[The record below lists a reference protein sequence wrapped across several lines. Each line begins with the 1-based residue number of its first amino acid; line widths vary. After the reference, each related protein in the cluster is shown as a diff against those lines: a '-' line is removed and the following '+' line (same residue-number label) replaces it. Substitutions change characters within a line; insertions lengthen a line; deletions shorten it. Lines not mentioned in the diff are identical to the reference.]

1 MSHKLLV
8 IGSNT
13 IHTYNF
19 ITLVKDYFDDIL
31 LLTDKKGDKE
41 VSFNVVELDF
51 RLKSLWT
58 IQKIKTIASQFKP
71 THIHMH
77 QANSYA
83 FLTLLALRHS
93 PAKKVLNA
101 WGSDILI
108 NPKKHFLLKQ
118 IVKYNLKQADIV
130 VADSDTVLNEAQKL
144 VPHIKTKNINFGIDF
159 LSCKN
164 EKENIVYSNRLHKSL
179 YNIDKIIISFSKFVK
194 ENKDWKLI
202 IAGNGEDTE
211 KLKNKVRELSI
222 ERYVEFVGF
231 VDKKT
236 NFEYYCKSKI
246 YVSVPESD
254 SISLSLIEA
263 IVSGCIVF
271 VSDLPS
277 NREVVDSRTGFIVK
291 ESDNI
296 PFGRYREI
304 DKEDSIEQR
313 DELKK
318 LFSKEFNRQRYI
330 DIYEN

>member
-1 MSHKLLV
+1 MRRKLLV

-19 ITLVKDYFDDIL
+19 IALVKDYFDDIL

-58 IQKIKTIASQFKP
+58 IQKIKTIASQFIP

-108 NPKKHFLLKQ
+108 NPKKHFLLNQ

-130 VADSDTVLNEAQKL
+130 VADSDTVLNEAKKM
-144 VPHIKTKNINFGIDF
+144 VPYIKTKNINFGIDF
-159 LSCKN
+159 LSCRN
-164 EKENIVYSNRLHKSL
+164 EKENIIYSNRLHKSL

-194 ENKDWKLI
+194 ENKDWKFI

-271 VSDLPS
+271 VSDLS
-277 NREVVDSRTGFIVK
+277 ANKEVVDSRIGFIVK
-291 ESDNI
+291 KNENI
-296 PFGRYREI
+296 PFEKYNEI
-304 DKEDSIEQR
+304 DNEGHKERR
-313 DELKK
+313 DELKR
-318 LFSKEFNRQRYI
+318 LFSKVYNRQRYI
-330 DIYEN
+330 DVYES